1 VAVETELEQ
10 DLPPVVG
17 DRVQLQQLLL
27 NLLVN
32 GLDAMEEA
40 ADRPRRLFIR
50 SKHQASEGVLVEVRD
65 CGPGLAEPD
74 KAFEAFFTTKE
85 NGLGMGLAICRS
97 IVEAHQGRLWA
108 ESADGT
114 GATFYF
120 ILPMR
125 EPNGDSR

>member
-1 VAVETELEQ
+1 MDGVT
-10 DLPPVVG
+10 
-17 DRVQLQQLLL
+17 
-27 NLLVN
+27 
-32 GLDAMEEA
+32 
-40 ADRPRRLFIR
+40 DRPKRLFIR
-50 SKHQASEGVLVEVRD
+50 SKQQAGEGVLVEVRD

-114 GATFYF
+114 GATFCF
-120 ILPMR
+120 TLPNHASTER
-125 EPNGDSR
+125 